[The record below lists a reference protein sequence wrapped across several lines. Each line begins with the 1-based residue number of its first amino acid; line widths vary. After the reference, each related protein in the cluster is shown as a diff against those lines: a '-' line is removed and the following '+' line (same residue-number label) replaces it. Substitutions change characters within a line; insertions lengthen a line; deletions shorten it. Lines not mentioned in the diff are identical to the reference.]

1 MSLSLSLLLLSLS
14 LSTTFASLSLP
25 SASPPPP
32 PPPPLPGRFIKSN
45 PPLSLRRGSPQ
56 QYIEL
61 TKPLPT
67 DGTTPSCSVTLLRHT
82 FANTAGSPPV
92 ASTYSPPT
100 TCPPPWHSVV
110 LEMRASSDGDQ
121 YDRVAGVW
129 LDGAEIFRTITAEP
143 DANGGFW
150 TVRKNVTR
158 YDSLLRR
165 SNLTVTVMLENVVDD
180 ELTGAYNVDLALLY
194 YQNYISVPSSRDSDH
209 HKLGPKLGLLKEYR
223 SVDFDNRERK
233 LGFIDGELG
242 VESEKLTDSASMY
255 YSTTPADLI
264 IPISNVPKEEGSWFR
279 IEKGSDIGLREIQIP
294 LNTSKAVLEVYVS
307 FHGDDEFWYSNPPDA
322 YIKKNNLTT
331 VRGNGAY
338 REVFVSVDGIFA
350 GSVIPLPV
358 VYTGGVNP
366 LLWEP
371 VVGIGSFNLP
381 TYDFDLTPFLGMLL
395 DGKSHAIGLGVV
407 DSIPFWLVDA
417 NLHLWLDQGSSAV
430 QAGVV
435 NTQAPAVEI
444 RRDAKFQHLDG
455 SFKIG
460 ALRSS
465 QFSGWVKTSEGNFT
479 TQVFVDFKVKN
490 TVSFKRKGTSKLVQ
504 QKVQAQTERRVVS
517 EMGLML
523 SQKIIKRK
531 YPLKMIAQARP
542 SRLGG
547 GIYLVETNVS
557 HSLTETSDCG
567 AADGASAT
575 SSLRNKQFS
584 WGWMMVKDQ
593 FVLSGFANMNQ
604 TLSSKD
610 EFGCFSRI
618 VRATKGRIIGDLKN
632 FTCP

>member
-1 MSLSLSLLLLSLS
+1 
-14 LSTTFASLSLP
+14 
-25 SASPPPP
+25 
-32 PPPPLPGRFIKSN
+32 
-45 PPLSLRRGSPQ
+45 
-56 QYIEL
+56 
-61 TKPLPT
+61 
-67 DGTTPSCSVTLLRHT
+67 
-82 FANTAGSPPV
+82 
-92 ASTYSPPT
+92 
-100 TCPPPWHSVV
+100 
-110 LEMRASSDGDQ
+110 MRASSDGDQ

-129 LDGAEIFRTITAEP
+129 LDGVEIFRTITAEP

-194 YQNYISVPSSRDSDH
+194 YQNYIRVPSSSDSDH
-209 HKLGPKLGLLKEYR
+209 HKLRHLKEYR
-223 SVDFDNRERK
+223 SVDFVNRERK
-233 LGFIDGELG
+233 LGFTDGELG
-242 VESEKLTDSASMY
+242 FESEKLTDSATMY

-279 IEKGSDIGLREIQIP
+279 IEKGSDIGSREIQIP

-307 FHGDDEFWYSNPPDA
+307 FHGEDEFWYSNPPDA

-331 VRGNGAY
+331 
-338 REVFVSVDGIFA
+338 

-371 VVGIGSFNLP
+371 IVGIGTFNLP

-395 DGKSHAIGLGVV
+395 DGKSHVIGLGVV

-430 QAGVV
+430 QAG
-435 NTQAPAVEI
+435 
-444 RRDAKFQHLDG
+444 
-455 SFKIG
+455 IG

-479 TQVFVDFKVKN
+479 TQVFLDFKVKN

-517 EMGLML
+517 ETGVML

-531 YPLKMIAQARP
+531 YPLKMITQARP

-557 HSLTETSDCG
+557 HSLAETSDCG
-567 AADGASAT
+567 AAGGASAA
-575 SSLRNKQFS
+575 SSLRNKQVS

-610 EFGCFSRI
+610 EFGCFSQI